1 MRYYLTSNRINIVL
15 IGMLVLLGIGSFAY
29 NQYLISQLLKQERN
43 SVELWAKAI
52 EYTSNPMQEEI
63 SRKLLMA
70 ATELRDNPT
79 VSDSLISMIE
89 QAESDRTSQNFV
101 VEEILLNESR
111 AKVPTII
118 VDESGEIILS
128 NHVNEELNSELIEE
142 FAAMHPPIEIRLG
155 NDEYYQMQYVY
166 YGESPTVQQLRYFPY
181 IQLSLLALLLGI
193 AYVSYRTITK
203 SEQSNLWVGMT
214 KEAAH
219 QLGTPLS
226 SLYGW
231 VELLREEKK
240 DDDFTQRICGELE
253 NDITRLRGV
262 AERFNKI
269 GSEPALQM
277 QRIEP
282 ILDQVISYMERRLP
296 QLGKDV
302 EVRKSIETHV
312 RVRLNSELFQWA
324 FENLIKNAM
333 DAINATGQKAYVA
346 IRVHRIE
353 NDLVIDVE
361 DSGVGIERRYH
372 KEIFKPGYSTKKRGW
387 GLGLSLTKRIIEE
400 YHDGRV
406 FVLRS
411 EPGEGTVVRIILKLE
426 EQKEVDTGDRAGEL
440 PDKERVA
447 EQEKKAEKEV

>member
-1 MRYYLTSNRINIVL
+1 MKYYLTSNRINIVL

-29 NQYLISQLLKQERN
+29 NQYLINQMLKQERN

-63 SRKLLMA
+63 SRKLLVA
-70 ATELRDNPT
+70 ATRLKENPT

-89 QAESDRTSQNFV
+89 DAESDRTSRNFV
-101 VEEILLNESR
+101 VQEILLNEER

-118 VDESGEIILS
+118 VDESGEIILQ
-128 NHVNEELNSELIEE
+128 NHVNDELNSDLINK

-155 NDEYYQMQYVY
+155 NDDYYQMQYVY

-240 DDDFTQRICGELE
+240 GDDFTRRICGELE

-269 GSEPALQM
+269 GSEPALDL

-282 ILDQVISYMERRLP
+282 ILDQVIGYMERRLP

-302 EVRKSIETHV
+302 EVRKSIETSV
-312 RVRLNSELFQWA
+312 RVRLNSELFQWS

-333 DAINATGQKAYVA
+333 DAINATGEKAYVA
-346 IRVHRIE
+346 IKVHRIE

-361 DSGVGIERRYH
+361 DSGVGIEKKYH

-400 YHDGRV
+400 YHNGRV

-426 EQKEVDTGDRAGEL
+426 EQQEPDTNEIKETLGKEV
-440 PDKERVA
+440 
-447 EQEKKAEKEV
+447 